1 MYVIS
6 KEGHMGYWWEGNTTL
21 FVEEDSAL
29 FPSRADCLAYLEK
42 YHPKEIQKDLDQPMK
57 TEKNIQFPW
66 IKTKVEEQ

>member
-29 FPSRADCLAYLEK
+29 FPSRSDCLAYLEK
-42 YHPKEIQKDLDQPMK
+42 YHPKEIAVDIIVK
-57 TEKNIQFPW
+57 
-66 IKTKVEEQ
+66 IKKSAGKAILSF